1 LSGHHDCMVVG
12 FSTTYASSAHFT
24 TNVVS

>member
-1 LSGHHDCMVVG
+1 LSGHHDCLVVG
-12 FSTTYASSAHFT
+12 LSTTYASSAAFT

>member
-12 FSTTYASSAHFT
+12 FSTTYASSAAFI